1 MSGQGIIVTK
11 NEKEVGRF
19 IPKKIAVSYLANSI
33 TEIYFGKFQ
42 CTIFNDIELDIIY

>member
-33 TEIYFGKFQ
+33 TEIYFGKF
-42 CTIFNDIELDIIY
+42 